1 MVKLMKE
8 NERNFFISKDVLDT
22 VNSFSWFLMDASWML
37 QMQEISMAMILPT
50 LLSAIFLCYIEKRK
64 SVTYINLAIVSWIT
78 MNVSWMF
85 SENFSN
91 EAFLTA
97 AKIFFLIG
105 VALIIMAVLSSRNIS
120 ETFSHFKRFRIKTY
134 FK

>member
-1 MVKLMKE
+1 MVSSMKE
-8 NERNFFISKDVLDT
+8 NERNFFITKDVLDT

-37 QMQEISMAMILPT
+37 QIQELSVVMILPT
-50 LLSAIFLCYIEKRK
+50 FLSALFLCYIEKRK

-78 MNVSWMF
+78 MNVCWMF
-85 SENFSN
+85 SENFSDGRY
-91 EAFLTA
+91 LTA

-105 VALIIMAVLSSRNIS
+105 VGLIFLAVMSSKNIS
-120 ETFSHFKRFRIKTY
+120 ETFSHFKRFRIKSY